1 MKPRLFVVHGYQTQV
16 DSHWFRWLCQQ
27 FPQTD
32 AHIVAL
38 PDSHHPQFEAWLSA
52 LQAAIGQ
59 VDANTFIVAHSLGCV
74 STLRFLNGQTDA
86 HTLGGLALVAGF
98 AEPLQNLPE
107 LDAFTTA
114 GLDWTRLQNHINHR
128 LVVLS
133 EDDAVVAPA
142 ATERLATALHAPLL
156 RLNQRGHFMSQNG
169 CDTLPEVALW
179 LRQHLPQL
187 TPANGMM

>member
-59 VDANTFIVAHSLGCV
+59 VDAHTFIVAHSLGCV
-74 STLRFLNGQTDA
+74 STLRFLNGQTEA

-98 AEPLQNLPE
+98 A
-107 LDAFTTA
+107 
-114 GLDWTRLQNHINHR
+114 
-128 LVVLS
+128 
-133 EDDAVVAPA
+133 
-142 ATERLATALHAPLL
+142 
-156 RLNQRGHFMSQNG
+156 
-169 CDTLPEVALW
+169 
-179 LRQHLPQL
+179 
-187 TPANGMM
+187 

>member
-1 MKPRLFVVHGYQTQV
+1 M
-16 DSHWFRWLCQQ
+16 
-27 FPQTD
+27 
-32 AHIVAL
+32 
-38 PDSHHPQFEAWLSA
+38 SA

-74 STLRFLNGQTDA
+74 STLRFLNGQTEA
-86 HTLGGLALVAGF
+86 HILGGLALVAGF

-107 LDAFTTA
+107 LDAFTTS
-114 GLDWTRLQNHINHR
+114 GLDWTRLQNHIIHR
-128 LVVLS
+128 FVVLFEDYVVVLS
-133 EDDAVVAPA
+133 FFI
-142 ATERLATALHAPLL
+142 ERFVNALHAPLL